1 MKSEFSTAVVLMIS
15 EAPALD
21 EITVYL
27 QDFIGKGRITI
38 ECFGKCWTTYFGA
51 YGNGTLAEF
60 VAKADSGYLLNCFLP
75 NNLGMKA
82 LKQETAP
89 ALCEEAYLE
98 RILKVVQKGLATS
111 APTPDTA
118 MKEFR
123 EEFINELLRT
133 ADIYANLYVQDE
145 ADDRECCIFDA
156 QHKDAKAL
164 FKAIADAKKALKL
177 AATSAGGRETSNSHE

>member
-1 MKSEFSTAVVLMIS
+1 MKRVI
-15 EAPALD
+15 
-21 EITVYL
+21 
-27 QDFIGKGRITI
+27 K
-38 ECFGKCWTTYFGA
+38 
-51 YGNGTLAEF
+51 
-60 VAKADSGYLLNCFLP
+60 KAQSP
-75 NNLGMKA
+75 
-82 LKQETAP
+82 
-89 ALCEEAYLE
+89 
-98 RILKVVQKGLATS
+98 TS

-164 FKAIADAKKALKL
+164 FEAIADAKKALKL
-177 AATSAGGRETSNSHE
+177 AAASAGGRETVKHTQDWRTMCIVEIAAENASVRDYVKHWEGRALKAEAALGDRETTGRE